1 MPGSGMGS
9 PASDRCSGR
18 SGSGTARMRS
28 MASAVSDWSN
38 SLDSPGSVAIFASV
52 DAVEKSMPRI
62 SHAEF
67 PLRVEDGPVL
77 DLLMPVEDAPD
88 GACESVV
95 VQEGQFRPLAYVDHD
110 GFLSDGPIPSSS
122 RSHAPGFF
130 AADIFFEDEKPIS
143 VGMRVEGTHHSI
155 SGRN

>member
-1 MPGSGMGS
+1 
-9 PASDRCSGR
+9 
-18 SGSGTARMRS
+18 
-28 MASAVSDWSN
+28 
-38 SLDSPGSVAIFASV
+38 
-52 DAVEKSMPRI
+52 
-62 SHAEF
+62 
-67 PLRVEDGPVL
+67 
-77 DLLMPVEDAPD
+77 MPVEDAPD